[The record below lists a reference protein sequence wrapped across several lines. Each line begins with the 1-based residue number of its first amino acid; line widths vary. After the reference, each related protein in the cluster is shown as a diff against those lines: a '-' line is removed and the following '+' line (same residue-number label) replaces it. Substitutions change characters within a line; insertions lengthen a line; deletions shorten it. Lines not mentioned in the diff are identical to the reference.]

1 MVCQN
6 TFNIFDATSVTKNVE
21 WKIRNFFHPSVKVL
35 NKHKNEWLDCHVVRS
50 YYFRYTF
57 FWVKYQGFGC
67 K

>member
-1 MVCQN
+1 M
-6 TFNIFDATSVTKNVE
+6 KNK
-21 WKIRNFFHPSVKVL
+21 KIVYQSVKNKVE
-35 NKHKNEWLDCHVVRS
+35 NKHKNVWLDCHVVKS